1 MAENGCELLI
11 MEADGGGRGFMNLSV
26 LRRGGVAEWG
36 FFVAPGAPRGTGMR
50 MGEATLGHVFN
61 EQGAHKLC
69 GQAISNN
76 DRPVRFHHR
85 LGFRPEGVLREQH
98 LSDGTDRKSV
108 G

>member
-11 MEADGGGRGFMNLSV
+11 MEADGVGRGFINLSG

-50 MGEATLGHVFN
+50 MGEATLGHVLN

-69 GQAISNN
+69 GEAISNN
-76 DRPVRFHHR
+76 DRSEERREGKECVRTCSYRGSPYH
-85 LGFRPEGVLREQH
+85 
-98 LSDGTDRKSV
+98 
-108 G
+108 